1 MSWRVSLGRRGRSKG
16 LERAVLAGVLFA
28 GGCAHSPDPTFY
40 VLAARPGPALTTP
53 RLVVELRRPS
63 LPGYLDRQ
71 HIVRRA
77 TAERLD
83 LGGDERWGAP
93 LQDLVGTTLADD
105 LSARLPGSTVFVE
118 SGSISAPADFSV
130 EVEIA
135 RFELTE
141 RGDVELD
148 ANVAV
153 RAHAADRAEQARHFQ
168 FAATPKGRDT
178 ASLVATMSEVL
189 ARLADAVA
197 QTLVQASRI
206 AAPEDA
212 AGRAAPDEASGPRP

>member
-1 MSWRVSLGRRGRSKG
+1 MSGGGSLGRRRRNRW
-16 LERAVLAGVLFA
+16 LARAVLVGALFTGA
-28 GGCAHSPDPTFY
+28 CAHSPDPVFY
-40 VLAARPGPALTTP
+40 VLAARPGAALATR

-118 SGSISAPADFSV
+118 PGAISAPADFR
-130 EVEIA
+130 VEIEIS
-135 RFELTE
+135 RFELGE
-141 RGDVELD
+141 RGAVELD
-148 ANVAV
+148 AKVAV
-153 RAHAADRAEQARHFQ
+153 RSHAAEQSPAVRRYE
-168 FAATPKGRDT
+168 FASTPESRDT
-178 ASLVATMSEVL
+178 ASLVASMSEVL
-189 ARLADAVA
+189 ARLADGIA
-197 QTLVQASRI
+197 QTLAQSSSASESGN
-206 AAPEDA
+206 AAV
-212 AGRAAPDEASGPRP
+212 RAAPDAAAEPRP

>member
-1 MSWRVSLGRRGRSKG
+1 MSSRSLGRGRRSRG
-16 LERAVLAGVLFA
+16 LERAVLVGALFA
-28 GGCAHSPDPTFY
+28 GACAHSPDPTFY
-40 VLAARPGPALTTP
+40 VLAARPGAALTTR

-105 LSARLPGSTVFVE
+105 LSARLPGSTIFVE
-118 SGSISAPADFSV
+118 PGSISAPADFRV
-130 EVEIA
+130 EIEIA
-135 RFELTE
+135 RFELAV
-141 RGDVELD
+141 GGAVELD
-148 ANVAV
+148 AKVAV
-153 RAHAADRAEQARHFQ
+153 RAHAAERSEQVRHYA
-168 FAATPKGRDT
+168 FAGTPKGRDT

-197 QTLVQASRI
+197 QTLVQASNV
-206 AAPEDA
+206 AVPEDA
-212 AGRAAPDEASGPRP
+212 AVRAAPNETSGPRP